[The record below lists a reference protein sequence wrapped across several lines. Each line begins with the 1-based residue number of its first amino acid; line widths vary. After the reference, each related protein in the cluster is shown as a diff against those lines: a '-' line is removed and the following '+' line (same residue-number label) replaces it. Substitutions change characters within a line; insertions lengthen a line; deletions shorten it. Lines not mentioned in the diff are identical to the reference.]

1 VKKSDYAVDN
11 IALVRH
17 THLVVV
23 PDNLGRVHA
32 MTGDRHCIKIKDK
45 EISRGARYDA
55 RYDAKDNAEW
65 LA

>member
-1 VKKSDYAVDN
+1 MKKSDYAVDN

-32 MTGDRHCIKIKDK
+32 MTGDRHCINIKD
-45 EISRGARYDA
+45 EEMSRGA

>member
-1 VKKSDYAVDN
+1 MKKSDYAVGN

-23 PDNLGRVHA
+23 PDNLGKDHA
-32 MTGDRHCIKIKDK
+32 MTGDRHCIKMKDK
-45 EISRGARYDA
+45 EISRGARYDE
-55 RYDAKDNAEW
+55 KDNAEW